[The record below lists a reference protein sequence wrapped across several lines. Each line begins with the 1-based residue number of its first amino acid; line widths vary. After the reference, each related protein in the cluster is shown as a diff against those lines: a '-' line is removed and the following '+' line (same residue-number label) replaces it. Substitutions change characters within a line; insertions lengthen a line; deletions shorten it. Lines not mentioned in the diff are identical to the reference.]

1 MTDDYSIESLPD
13 KIRAPALELLICN
26 AGILLDRDLSMKDQ
40 YSKDIWAQSFA
51 VNTWGGI
58 FLDPSAFTKTTSGQ
72 NPKDRNYFEY
82 DGQPYP
88 RARTHLRLPCI
99 ESCGVEHWP

>member
-1 MTDDYSIESLPD
+1 MAVLITGANRGLGKGLFDLYHAEGETWGTARSGDGWIGFEMTDDYSIESLPD

-51 VNTWGGI
+51 VNTWG
-58 FLDPSAFTKTTSGQ
+58 
-72 NPKDRNYFEY
+72 YF
-82 DGQPYP
+82 
-88 RARTHLRLPCI
+88 
-99 ESCGVEHWP
+99 S